1 MFSWNNEQ
9 VMSRQEGLPLRL
21 EISWLLQAELPVVG
35 LLSGQTFGSINH
47 RRSFAPRC
55 LSNLLKIY
63 LFWKSIYPITNSATC
78 IVILINHILHSFFF
92 FVYTLILDYY
102 SKEFIPIF
110 QHNRFRRRCLCSHS
124 LMSGEGRAESKRP
137 RVIGAPVRSVAACWP
152 VCR

>member
-21 EISWLLQAELPVVG
+21 EISWLLQAELRVVG

-63 LFWKSIYPITNSATC
+63 LFWK
-78 IVILINHILHSFFF
+78 ILLH
-92 FVYTLILDYY
+92 V
-102 SKEFIPIF
+102 
-110 QHNRFRRRCLCSHS
+110 S
-124 LMSGEGRAESKRP
+124 LF
-137 RVIGAPVRSVAACWP
+137 
-152 VCR
+152 